1 MSNLFKP
8 TKEILVKLINDE
20 NKTSFDAK
28 QFIFGPPEPRPDV
41 TGYNTAIPYVLKDT
55 DGKVLSDGTF
65 DYNRINLKSLF
76 FGFVPYCRFQDEV
89 SLTDILTAVK
99 KQFGLIIGEN
109 EIVDNDIDLTPNEK
123 GDVVFVLEALNSV
136 GYIGKVDLKLL
147 IKPSV
152 IAGAL
157 LTESGAYLTTEAG
170 NPLIAFG

>member
-8 TKEILVKLINDE
+8 TKDILVKLINDE
-20 NKTSFDAK
+20 NNTSFEAK
-28 QFIFGPPEPRPDV
+28 QFIFGPPEPRPDI

-55 DGKVLSDGTF
+55 DGKVLSDGVF

-76 FGFVPYCRFQDEV
+76 YGFTPSCRFKDKATL
-89 SLTDILTAVK
+89 SDILSAVK
-99 KQFGLIIGEN
+99 NQFGLIISDS
-109 EIVDNDIDLTPNEK
+109 EIVDNDVDLTPNEN
-123 GDVVFVLEALNSV
+123 GDVMFVLEALNSV